1 MIEIYC
7 MLTGS
12 SMNSRAILIYPTYTM
27 GNYENTVEG
36 LEISRQEVL
45 ELLKK
50 TNEHKT
56 MEPDD
61 LHQCIS
67 LIKVSVYTL

>member
-1 MIEIYC
+1 
-7 MLTGS
+7 
-12 SMNSRAILIYPTYTM
+12 M
-27 GNYENTVEG
+27 GNYENTLEG